1 MCSGSLFT
9 IIDRLKKRFFKKKIG
24 KFIVVKII
32 IHMNKILLVEDETNI
47 RDALRDI
54 LEINDYEVVEA
65 NNGFQG
71 SIKAVKEKPDLI
83 ISDINMPEMDGFEML
98 AALKICMDEDLLPP
112 FIYLTAKVEVIN
124 MRRGMALG
132 ADDYILKP
140 FDANDLLEA
149 VKVKLQ
155 KRKEQE
161 NKIASKYRRFIS
173 SELHDSIQQLLLAS
187 QMGFEGIK
195 VKTSALNKEDQDI
208 YKFALGLLK
217 QGNTDLRNFAHN
229 LADVRKIENIE
240 ESLTK
245 MIADLNGAG
254 DIKFNLIVKLNH
266 PINIDFQTHLYRITQ
281 EAVNNILKYAEAK
294 EVNTELL
301 STENEIELTISDNG
315 IGFDAIHISEGL
327 GINIMKRRAED
338 IGANF
343 QIITEQGHGTTIKLS
358 LKT

>member
-1 MCSGSLFT
+1 MT
-9 IIDRLKKRFFKKKIG
+9 
-24 KFIVVKII
+24 
-32 IHMNKILLVEDETNI
+32 KILIVEDETNI

-54 LEINDYEVVEA
+54 LEINDYVVVEA

-98 AALKICMDEDLLPP
+98 EALKSCMDEDLLPP

-140 FDANDLLEA
+140 FDAIDLLEA
-149 VKVKLQ
+149 VTVKLE

-161 NKIASKYRRFIS
+161 HKIASKQRGYIS

-187 QMGFEGIK
+187 QMGFDGI
-195 VKTSALNKEDQDI
+195 SNKISTLESNDQAI
-208 YKFALGLLK
+208 FKFSLRLLI
-217 QGNTDLRNFAHN
+217 QGNNDLRQYAHN
-229 LADVRKIENIE
+229 LANVGKIVNIE
-240 ESLTK
+240 ESLAR
-245 MIADLNGAG
+245 MFDDLNGSG
-254 DIKFNLIVKLNH
+254 YTEFNLVVKLNH
-266 PINIDFQTHLYRITQ
+266 TINVHIQTQLYRIAQ

-294 EVNTELL
+294 EVNTELM

-315 IGFDAIHISEGL
+315 KGFDIIQISDGL
-327 GINIMKRRAED
+327 GISSMKIRAED
-338 IGANF
+338 IGADF
-343 QIITEQGHGTTIKLS
+343 QIITKQGHGTTIKLS

>member
-1 MCSGSLFT
+1 M
-9 IIDRLKKRFFKKKIG
+9 
-24 KFIVVKII
+24 VKILI
-32 IHMNKILLVEDETNI
+32 VEDETNI

-71 SIKAVKEKPDLI
+71 SMKAVKEKPDLI

-98 AALKICMDEDLLPP
+98 AALKSCMDQDLLPP

-140 FDANDLLEA
+140 FDAIDLLEA
-149 VKVKLQ
+149 VKVKLE

-161 NKIASKYRRFIS
+161 DKIASKQREYIS

-187 QMGFEGIK
+187 QMGFEGIRDK
-195 VKTSALNKEDQDI
+195 ISALKLDDQATF
-208 YKFALGLLK
+208 KFSLSLLM
-217 QGNTDLRNFAHN
+217 QGNNELRQYAHN
-229 LADVRKIENIE
+229 LANVGQIVNIK
-240 ESLTK
+240 ESLAK
-245 MIADLNGAG
+245 MFNDLNGSG
-254 DIKFNLIVKLNH
+254 DVEFNLIVKLNY
-266 PINIDFQTHLYRITQ
+266 PIDFHIQTQLYRITQ

-294 EVNTELL
+294 EVNTELM
-301 STENEIELTISDNG
+301 SSENEIELTISDNG
-315 IGFDAIHISEGL
+315 KGFDILRISNGL
-327 GINIMKRRAED
+327 GISSMKSRAED

-358 LKT
+358 LKHKF